1 MGFPVFSNQCAIR
14 MGVALRR
21 AGVQP
26 AQISGCSHCSVH
38 PREEMHFI
46 NASQL
51 ANAIARANI
60 AGVGRIEKIHR
71 RRRRPVLSEDFR
83 PHGHHLHSGLL
94 APLLRSAAA
103 QPATTS
109 MCGTATARRA
119 KWLMEWFSWIGYYS
133 NYAGAGEI
141 WFWEVQ

>member
-1 MGFPVFSNQCAIR
+1 

-46 NASQL
+46 NPSQL
-51 ANAIARANI
+51 ANALARANI
-60 AGVGRIEKIHR
+60 AGVGGIEK
-71 RRRRPVLSEDFR
+71 FT
-83 PHGHHLHSGLL
+83 G
-94 APLLRSAAA
+94 ANAA
-103 QPATTS
+103 QLSKDVGHTGIIYIQDYWHRSSDQGRATGDHIDVWIGYRS
-109 MCGTATARRA
+109 SA

-133 NYAGAGEI
+133 NYTGAGEI